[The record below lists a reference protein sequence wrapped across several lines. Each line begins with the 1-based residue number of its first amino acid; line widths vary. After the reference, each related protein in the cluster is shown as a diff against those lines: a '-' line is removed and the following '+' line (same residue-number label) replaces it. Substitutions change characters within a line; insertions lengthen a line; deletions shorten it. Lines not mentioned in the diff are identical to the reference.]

1 MEHLVLVQ
9 EIQVVAQQTEKQWA
23 SKESAKS
30 KKNNQNVIIIFRW
43 LAKAR

>member
-9 EIQVVAQQTEKQWA
+9 EIQVVAQQNEKQWA

-30 KKNNQNVIIIFRW
+30 KETTKMS
-43 LAKAR
+43 L